1 MNEFYQGLIAG
12 LGMLGG
18 ICAFNYWM
26 FLLLKESLHKD
37 LSTLGSDVHSLIN
50 DMREERKSKDALYKF
65 VLDNY
70 NKDTR

>member
-1 MNEFYQGLIAG
+1 MDQFYQGLIAG

-26 FLLLKESLHKD
+26 FLMMEKRL
-37 LSTLGSDVHSLIN
+37 DVKLDNVAADIHSLIT

-70 NKDTR
+70 KNIK